1 MLDGIARDVRYALR
15 SLAKSP
21 TFTAV
26 AVFTL
31 ALGIGANSAIYSLLD
46 ATLLRPLPYPDADR
60 IVLVWGRFTGIG
72 LPHDRNWVSAPEFKD
87 FEAGSHSF
95 AAIAAVDA
103 DSYNLTAGTTPIHVE
118 GAAVSPA
125 FFDVL
130 GVRPVVGRAFT
141 ADEAQPGRDRVLIIS
156 HALWRSAFG
165 GDQGVVGR
173 TVRLNGQPGTIAGVM
188 PAAFEYPAGV
198 DVWKPLAFT
207 PDDLS
212 PNNRG
217 SHGLLALARIKPTLS
232 LAQARAD
239 MDSLTAGIIAANPQ
253 YDYQRANFAV
263 QLTTLTEDAV
273 GDVRS
278 TLYLLMGAVAL
289 VLLIACAN
297 VANLQVVRAS
307 ARTRE
312 LAVRAAL
319 GADRR
324 RVIVQ
329 LLVESGLLAIGGGAV
344 GLASAFWLIAALGR
358 ASEAML
364 PQHVAVALNPSVLV
378 FTVATSL
385 ATVVVFGL
393 APAVQAASIAPGDS
407 LKASARTTAASPAS
421 QRMRRTLV
429 AAEVALSLVLLAGAG
444 LLGRSLLRL
453 LVVDP
458 GFRSDGILTF
468 RVALPDQKYPAD
480 ASRRLFYRQAL
491 DRVRALPGVQSAG
504 SVNILPLSGSN
515 NSGTVTIDT
524 TSVPPDKRY
533 LEADWRPVLPGYFE
547 TMGVRLIAGRFFSD
561 ADTDRSEP
569 SCIVDETM
577 ARTFWPGDSAVGRR
591 LKIGGPQSTSPWRT
605 IVGVVGH
612 VRYRTLEQPS
622 RVAVY
627 WPQLQRAWP
636 GQTFVLRTAADPA
649 TLRAAAE
656 REIQAVDPDQPVY
669 AVRTMNEVMAASVA
683 RRRFATLL
691 LGAFAGVAL
700 LLATLG
706 VYGLTAYAV
715 AERSQ
720 ELGIRM
726 ALGAN
731 PRAVVA
737 SVVGRSL
744 LLALAGIGAGLVA
757 AIALGRLVSSML
769 FDTTPADPLTFAG
782 VAALLIATAFVASY
796 APARRAARIDPAITL
811 RSE

>member
-1 MLDGIARDVRYALR
+1 MLDGLARDVRYAVR

-21 TFTAV
+21 TFSGV

-31 ALGIGANSAIYSLLD
+31 ALGIGANTAVYSLLD
-46 ATLLRPLPYPDADR
+46 ATLLRPLPYPGADR

-87 FEAGSHSF
+87 LESGSHSF
-95 AAIAAVDA
+95 AAIAAIDT
-103 DSYNLTAGTTPIHVE
+103 DSYNLTTGTTPIHVQ

-130 GVRPVVGRAFT
+130 GVRPAVGRAFT

-165 GDQGVVGR
+165 GDAAIVGR
-173 TVRLNGQPGTIAGVM
+173 TVRMNGQPSTVAGVM

-207 PDDLS
+207 PDDLG

-217 SHGLLALARIKPTLS
+217 SHGLLALARIRPPLS

-239 MDSLTAGIIAANPQ
+239 MDSLTASIVAANPQ
-253 YDYQRANFAV
+253 YEYRRANFAV

-273 GDVRS
+273 GDVRP

-297 VANLQVVRAS
+297 VANLQFVRAS

-312 LAVRAAL
+312 FAVRAAL

-324 RVIVQ
+324 QVIVQ

-344 GLASAFWLIAALGR
+344 GLASAFWLLGALGR
-358 ASEAML
+358 ASDAVL
-364 PQHVAVALNPSVLV
+364 PQHVAAALNASVLA
-378 FTVATSL
+378 FTVVTSL
-385 ATVVVFGL
+385 ATVIVFGM
-393 APAVQAASIAPGDS
+393 APALQASSIAPSDA

-421 QRMRRTLV
+421 RRMRRALV
-429 AAEVALSLVLLAGAG
+429 AAEIALSLVLLAGAG

-458 GFRSDGILTF
+458 GFRSNGILTF
-468 RVALPDQKYPAD
+468 RVALPDQKYPTD

-524 TSVPPDKRY
+524 NSVTPDKRY

-547 TMGVRLIAGRFFSD
+547 TMGVRLIAGRFFTD
-561 ADTDRSEP
+561 ADADRSDP
-569 SCIVDETM
+569 SCIIDETM
-577 ARTFWPGDSAVGRR
+577 ARAFWPGENALGKR

-605 IVGVVGH
+605 ILGVVGH
-612 VRYRTLEQPS
+612 VRYRTLEEPS

-649 TLRAAAE
+649 MLRGAAE

-669 AVRTMNEVMAASVA
+669 AVRTMDEVMAASVA
-683 RRRFATLL
+683 RRRLATLL
-691 LGAFAGVAL
+691 LGAFAAIAL
-700 LLATLG
+700 LLATVG
-706 VYGLTAYAV
+706 VYGLSAYTV

-731 PRAVVA
+731 PHAVVA
-737 SVVGRSL
+737 SVVGHSL
-744 LLALAGIGAGLVA
+744 LLALAGVAAGLVA

-769 FDTTPADPLTFAG
+769 FDTTPADPLTFGG